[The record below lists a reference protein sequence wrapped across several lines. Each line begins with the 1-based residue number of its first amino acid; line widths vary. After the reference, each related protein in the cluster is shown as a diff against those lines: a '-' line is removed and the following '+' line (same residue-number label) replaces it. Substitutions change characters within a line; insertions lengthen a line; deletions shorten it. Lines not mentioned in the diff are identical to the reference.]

1 MTLRAARLPGLTKKL
16 PARLSRNWVSVLCID
31 GAGRA
36 WLTISFAIGAAY
48 ENDLVEGDNQIAPLQ
63 RKCAQ
68 ELVMVAAV
76 APFVFTNVAA

>member
-1 MTLRAARLPGLTKKL
+1 LTLRAARLPGLTKKL

-31 GAGRA
+31 GA
-36 WLTISFAIGAAY
+36 ISFAIGAAY
-48 ENDLVEGDNQIAPLQ
+48 ENDLVKGDNQIFPLQ
-63 RKCAQ
+63 RKCAK